1 MVKYINFDF
10 EKKPLLLKAH
20 GCINEPKSL
29 ILTSSSY
36 ANILN
41 KEHVYRAF
49 IQHIFSRF
57 TILILG
63 FGLRDRDFD
72 QILNTMEKDY
82 GSNVQDCIAI
92 MKIAPKSD
100 NLEKEK
106 IRILELSNYATL
118 EARYGLKILTISEY
132 SELPELLKEIVE
144 DQGTYIK
151 QLIDD
156 SICIKDKNKIKESR
170 KLLSKLSTVGKL
182 QARTLLL
189 KKLKDNTDNTRSE
202 IIYVIG
208 LLKDNDESVIQ
219 AFISECEKDINEYTD
234 KYIDTHLECVAHSL
248 VGLRSLNI
256 KEEFREKLIEPNF
269 MKKLSE
275 LDQILKEKNQN
286 PRLVNYCQAAYS
298 EIIERNSFYT
308 QSIN

>member
-1 MVKYINFDF
+1 
-10 EKKPLLLKAH
+10 
-20 GCINEPKSL
+20 
-29 ILTSSSY
+29 
-36 ANILN
+36 
-41 KEHVYRAF
+41 
-49 IQHIFSRF
+49 
-57 TILILG
+57 
-63 FGLRDRDFD
+63 
-72 QILNTMEKDY
+72 
-82 GSNVQDCIAI
+82 
-92 MKIAPKSD
+92 
-100 NLEKEK
+100 
-106 IRILELSNYATL
+106 
-118 EARYGLKILTISEY
+118 
-132 SELPELLKEIVE
+132 
-144 DQGTYIK
+144 
-151 QLIDD
+151 
-156 SICIKDKNKIKESR
+156 
-170 KLLSKLSTVGKL
+170 
-182 QARTLLL
+182 
-189 KKLKDNTDNTRSE
+189 
-202 IIYVIG
+202 VIG